1 MSDEKKYTERDLVM
15 AKREGFLEAH
25 SWARVGIAGDHEA
38 ERLAA
43 TKYPLPK
50 RTQRREAIDPHTDS
64 RVWSFDVDRPRIVWR
79 WKARRDVLWTSDL
92 AGVFVTPERVALWA
106 DLIANPTEEVDDE
119 K

>member
-1 MSDEKKYTERDLVM
+1 MSSEKKYTGRDLVM

-50 RTQRREAIDPHTDS
+50 RTQPRVVTPPGRPYDLRIHDGNLQIRNKVAWAHIFHVTGVEAI
-64 RVWSFDVDRPRIVWR
+64 
-79 WKARRDVLWTSDL
+79 LL
-92 AGVFVTPERVALWA
+92 
-106 DLIANPTEEVDDE
+106 DLIANPTEEVEDE
-119 K
+119 E